1 MKTISDIK
9 KSFREKYN
17 QYAKDLNELNVLI
30 KKLADETDEILNFM
44 ETTINLK
51 EGIDETN

>member
-17 QYAKDLNELNVLI
+17 QYAKDLNELNILI